1 MLWDESTGKWRPRWG
16 YDRANNNEEQWI
28 LPAKPG
34 QGVFSLFGPKKKKRV
49 CERDLR
55 HAFRSHGGSIPE
67 AQG

>member
-34 QGVFSLFGPKKKKRV
+34 QGVFSLFGPKKKEFVK
-49 CERDLR
+49 ET
-55 HAFRSHGGSIPE
+55 
-67 AQG
+67 